1 MWSLPKHPNCY
12 KKKFHVFLSY
22 KKEKM
27 PSLSTKE
34 RKTKLCTVIK
44 EFHDKLLNLVKI
56 QDRMDKNY
64 AFNEQQATEIDELYD
79 EIWEFDKPIKNLEI
93 LLAKNNVEKEIEL
106 IETTKEKLSRLKAKL
121 ECKQDLTMQEESE
134 TFEIFSDF

>member
-56 QDRMDKNY
+56 QDKMDKNY
-64 AFNEQQATEIDELYD
+64 PFNEQQATEIDELYD

-93 LLAKNNVEKEIEL
+93 LLAKNNVQKERVNRYHKRKVKQVKSKIRMQA
-106 IETTKEKLSRLKAKL
+106 RLNYAGR
-121 ECKQDLTMQEESE
+121 
-134 TFEIFSDF
+134 I

>member
-12 KKKFHVFLSY
+12 KKKFHFFLSY

-56 QDRMDKNY
+56 QDKMDKNY
-64 AFNEQQATEIDELYD
+64 PFNEQQATEIDELYD

-93 LLAKNNVEKEIEL
+93 LLAKNNVEKERVNRDHKRKVKQVKSKIRMQA
-106 IETTKEKLSRLKAKL
+106 RLNYAGR
-121 ECKQDLTMQEESE
+121 
-134 TFEIFSDF
+134 I

>member
-56 QDRMDKNY
+56 QDKMDKNY
-64 AFNEQQATEIDELYD
+64 PFNEQQATEIDELYD

-93 LLAKNNVEKEIEL
+93 LLAKNNVEKERVNRDHKRKVKQVKSKIRMQA
-106 IETTKEKLSRLKAKL
+106 RLNYAGR
-121 ECKQDLTMQEESE
+121 
-134 TFEIFSDF
+134 I

>member
-12 KKKFHVFLSY
+12 KKKSHVFLSY

-56 QDRMDKNY
+56 QDKMDKNY
-64 AFNEQQATEIDELYD
+64 PFNEQQATEIDELYD

-93 LLAKNNVEKEIEL
+93 LLAKNNVEKERVNRDHKRKVKQVKSKIRMQA
-106 IETTKEKLSRLKAKL
+106 RLNYARR
-121 ECKQDLTMQEESE
+121 
-134 TFEIFSDF
+134 I

>member
-12 KKKFHVFLSY
+12 KKNFHVFLSY

-56 QDRMDKNY
+56 QDKMDKNY
-64 AFNEQQATEIDELYD
+64 PFNEQQATEIDELYD

-93 LLAKNNVEKEIEL
+93 LLTKNK
-106 IETTKEKLSRLKAKL
+106 
-121 ECKQDLTMQEESE
+121 KQC
-134 TFEIFSDF
+134 

>member
-12 KKKFHVFLSY
+12 KKKCHVFLSY

-56 QDRMDKNY
+56 QDKMDKNY
-64 AFNEQQATEIDELYD
+64 PFNEQQATEIDELYD

-93 LLAKNNVEKEIEL
+93 LLAKNNVEKERVNRDHKRKVKQVKSKIRMQA
-106 IETTKEKLSRLKAKL
+106 RLNYARR
-121 ECKQDLTMQEESE
+121 
-134 TFEIFSDF
+134 I

>member
-56 QDRMDKNY
+56 QDKMDKNY
-64 AFNEQQATEIDELYD
+64 PFNEQQATEIDELYD

-93 LLAKNNVEKEIEL
+93 LLAKNNVEKERVNRDHKRKVKQVKSKIRMQA
-106 IETTKEKLSRLKAKL
+106 RLNYARR
-121 ECKQDLTMQEESE
+121 
-134 TFEIFSDF
+134 I

>member
-64 AFNEQQATEIDELYD
+64 PFNEQQATEIDELYD

-93 LLAKNNVEKEIEL
+93 LLAKNNVEKERVNRDHKRKVKQVKSKIRMQA
-106 IETTKEKLSRLKAKL
+106 RLNYAGR
-121 ECKQDLTMQEESE
+121 
-134 TFEIFSDF
+134 I

>member
-1 MWSLPKHPNCY
+1 
-12 KKKFHVFLSY
+12 
-22 KKEKM
+22 M

-64 AFNEQQATEIDELYD
+64 PFNEQQATEIDELYD

-93 LLAKNNVEKEIEL
+93 LLAKNNVEKERVNRDHKRKVKQVKSKIRMQA
-106 IETTKEKLSRLKAKL
+106 RLNYAGR
-121 ECKQDLTMQEESE
+121 
-134 TFEIFSDF
+134 I

>member
-56 QDRMDKNY
+56 QDKMDKNY
-64 AFNEQQATEIDELYD
+64 PFNEQQATEIDELYD

-93 LLAKNNVEKEIEL
+93 LLTKNK
-106 IETTKEKLSRLKAKL
+106 
-121 ECKQDLTMQEESE
+121 KQC
-134 TFEIFSDF
+134 

>member
-64 AFNEQQATEIDELYD
+64 PFNEQQATEIDELYD

-93 LLAKNNVEKEIEL
+93 LLAKNNVEKERVNRDHKRKVKQVKSKIRMQA
-106 IETTKEKLSRLKAKL
+106 RLNYARR
-121 ECKQDLTMQEESE
+121 
-134 TFEIFSDF
+134 I